1 MVRAVIPLFPKID
14 ASLVPQTSPFDAAA
28 DRPALRID
36 DQAPDQALDYAA
48 LGAACAL
55 FRCALVELGIGPHDR
70 IAIWAHPDR
79 DSIVA
84 LVASIGAGVITVPLN
99 PGSGE
104 SELAHILADAR
115 PKAIFSSQPERDK
128 GRTPQLP
135 VHSLAA
141 TQHSQVTLHV
151 SEARAPSAPV
161 LVLYTSGTTGSPKGA
176 VLSASNIAATLD
188 GLQDAWALCEQD
200 TIVHALP
207 LFHAH
212 GLVFGLL
219 GALRVGACLHFISKF
234 TPKAVAAALHGE
246 HRVLYA
252 VPTMYRRL
260 VDAAENDP
268 EVRAGLSA
276 ARLLVSGSA
285 ALPAREHARIQAV
298 TGQRVCE
305 RYGLSETFVNTAVRH
320 DGERRP
326 GYVGLPLEGVEL
338 KLVDDARA
346 TISVHDDETI
356 GEVAVRGPNVFLG
369 YLNRPDATREVVDA
383 DGWFYTGD
391 LGTIAPDGYLRIV
404 GRKATDLIKTGGFKV
419 GAGEVEAALLEH
431 PAVSEAAVVGPPDAD
446 LGERIVAF
454 VVTHQPVLQDAQL
467 AATLIDHVA
476 QRLSKHKRPREIRF
490 ASELPRNAMGKV
502 LKKQLLT
509 LV

>member
-1 MVRAVIPLFPKID
+1 MLRAVIPLFP
-14 ASLVPQTSPFDAAA
+14 SLALMTE
-28 DRPALRID
+28 RPALRID
-36 DQAPDQALDYAA
+36 DEAPDRALDYAA
-48 LGAACAL
+48 LGAACGL
-55 FRCALVELGIGPHDR
+55 FRGALAELGIGAHDR

-79 DSIVA
+79 DSIVG
-84 LVASIGAGVITVPLN
+84 LVAGLSAGVTTVPLN

-104 SELAHILADAR
+104 SELAHILADAK
-115 PKAIFSSQPERDK
+115 PKAIFSSQPERDRP
-128 GRTPQLP
+128 RTPQLP
-135 VHSLAA
+135 VHGLDALQRSLVVERSDPSLAPD
-141 TQHSQVTLHV
+141 
-151 SEARAPSAPV
+151 APL

-176 VLSASNIAATLD
+176 VLTARNIAATLD
-188 GLQDAWALCEQD
+188 GLQSAWALTERD

-234 TPKAVAAALHGE
+234 TPTAVAAALHGQQ
-246 HRVLYA
+246 RVLYA

-260 VDAAENDP
+260 IDAAEHDLQ
-268 EVRAGLSA
+268 VRAGLAA

-285 ALPAREHARIQAV
+285 PLPAREHARIETV

-326 GYVGLPLEGVEL
+326 GYVGLPLDRVEL

-346 TISVHDDETI
+346 TITAHDDETI
-356 GEVAVRGPNVFLG
+356 GEIAVRGPNVFLG
-369 YLNRPDATREVVDA
+369 YLNRPEATREVVDD

-391 LGTIAPDGYLRIV
+391 LGTLAPDGYLRIV

-454 VVTHQPVLQDAQL
+454 VVTHQPVREPAPL
-467 AATLIDHVA
+467 ASTLIDHVA
-476 QRLSKHKRPREIRF
+476 QQLAKHKRPREIRF
-490 ASELPRNAMGKV
+490 VSELPRNALGKV
-502 LKKQLLT
+502 LKKQLLK